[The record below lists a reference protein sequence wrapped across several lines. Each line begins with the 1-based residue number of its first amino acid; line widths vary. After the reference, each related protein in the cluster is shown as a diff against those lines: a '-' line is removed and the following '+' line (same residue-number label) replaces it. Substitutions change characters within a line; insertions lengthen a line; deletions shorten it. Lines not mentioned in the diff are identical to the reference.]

1 MTTLTKDSPI
11 SIPSRGRHSRREGDL
26 GRPRG
31 PGSVLSYA
39 VLILMFGYF
48 LLPFW
53 WILVAS
59 TKSNDSLFSSPALW
73 FGDNGLID
81 NLREVFTFNDG
92 IYLRWMLNSAFYAAV
107 GGVGATVVSAL
118 AGYAFA
124 KLRFPG
130 RNLLFNVLL
139 GLIMVPAT
147 ALVLPTYLL
156 LSRAGLVDSIWAVIL
171 PTLLN
176 PFGVYLFRVYAND
189 MVPEEMLEAA
199 RIDGASEVRIFRSV
213 ALPVMRPALVTVL
226 LFSIVAT
233 WNNFFLPLVMLSNDR
248 LFPLTVGL
256 RTWYRTATINSGAS
270 VLFNLVIV
278 GSLLAI
284 IPLVAAFLLLQRYW
298 QGGLTVGSIK

>member
-1 MTTLTKDSPI
+1 MTTLTKAGSTQA
-11 SIPSRGRHSRREGDL
+11 PSRKPPGGKEGDL
-26 GRPRG
+26 TRPRG

-39 VLILMFGYF
+39 VLMLMFAYF

-59 TKSNDSLFSSPALW
+59 TKSNDGLFSSPALW
-73 FGDNGLID
+73 FADNGLFD
-81 NLREVFTFNDG
+81 NLRELFTFSDG

-107 GGVGATVVSAL
+107 GGVGATAVAAM

-199 RIDGASEVRIFRSV
+199 RIDGAGEVRIFRSV

-233 WNNFFLPLVMLSNDR
+233 WNNFFLPLVMLQDSTLYPVTLGLHTWNSQIPHNPDLQ
-248 LFPLTVGL
+248 LF
-256 RTWYRTATINSGAS
+256 
-270 VLFNLVIV
+270 VIV
-278 GSLLAI
+278 GALLSI
-284 IPLVAAFLLLQRYW
+284 VPLIVAFLFLQRFW
-298 QGGLTVGSIK
+298 RSGLGVGGVK

>member
-1 MTTLTKDSPI
+1 MTTLTKEPST
-11 SIPSRGRHSRREGDL
+11 SIPGRGRNTRREGDL
-26 GRPRG
+26 SRPRG

-39 VLILMFGYF
+39 VLMLMLGYF
-48 LLPFW
+48 LMPFW
-53 WILVAS
+53 WIVVAS
-59 TKSNDSLFSSPALW
+59 TKSNDGLFSSPALW
-73 FGDNGLID
+73 FADNGLLD
-81 NLREVFTFNDG
+81 NLHELFTFQDG

-107 GGVGATVVSAL
+107 GGVGATAVSAL

-130 RNLLFNVLL
+130 RNVLFNVLL

-147 ALVLPTYLL
+147 ALVLPTYLV